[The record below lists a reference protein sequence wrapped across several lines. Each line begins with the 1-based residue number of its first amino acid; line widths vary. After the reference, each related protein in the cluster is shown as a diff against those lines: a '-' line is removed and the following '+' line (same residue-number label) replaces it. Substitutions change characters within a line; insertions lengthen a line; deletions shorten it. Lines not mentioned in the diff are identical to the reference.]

1 MAQKYKIGEC
11 VIYDTYG
18 ICKITE
24 IKQMSFSRSIPKQEY
39 YVLSVLNSPS
49 STYYLPTQGTL
60 AETKLRSAMTEQE
73 IKTLLSSAKECEIG
87 WIDARQERQ
96 QLFQGILSEGISPEL
111 VAMIR
116 CLYMR
121 KTQLQENGKKL
132 SGGDE
137 SVFNSAEKLVS
148 EELAFSLGLLPEEVS
163 KYIHDFM
170 N

>member
-1 MAQKYKIGEC
+1 
-11 VIYDTYG
+11 
-18 ICKITE
+18 
-24 IKQMSFSRSIPKQEY
+24 
-39 YVLSVLNSPS
+39 
-49 STYYLPTQGTL
+49 
-60 AETKLRSAMTEQE
+60 
-73 IKTLLSSAKECEIG
+73 
-87 WIDARQERQ
+87 
-96 QLFQGILSEGISPEL
+96 
-111 VAMIR
+111 MIR

-148 EELAFSLGLLPEEVS
+148 EEFAFSLGLLPEEVS